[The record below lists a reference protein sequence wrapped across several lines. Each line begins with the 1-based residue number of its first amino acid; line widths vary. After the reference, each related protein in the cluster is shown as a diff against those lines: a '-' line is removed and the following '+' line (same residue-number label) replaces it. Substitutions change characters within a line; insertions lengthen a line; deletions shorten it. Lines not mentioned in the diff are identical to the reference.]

1 MSIVNIISFFGGIAL
16 FLFGITLMGDGLKK
30 VAGDKLETFLYKLT
44 SNAFKGML
52 LGVGVTAVIQSS
64 SATSIMT
71 IGFVNSGM
79 MKFRQ
84 AVSIILGSILGTSIT
99 GWIVCLSAIEGAGG
113 WVALLSTSTI
123 TGIVAIIGIYL
134 RKFTNSQVKNQ
145 VGEILMG
152 FAVLMYGM
160 TAISTSVKPFC
171 ESDAFLDVLTAF
183 SNPILGILAGIV
195 FTALIQ
201 SSAAA
206 VGILQALAMTG
217 VLQFSTAFPI
227 LLGIAVGGALPVLIS
242 ALGANINGIRTA
254 LVHLEIDV
262 FGALICG
269 VGFYALNYI
278 FDFSAIMNM
287 TMTAV
292 SMALLNTLFRFVVVV
307 VLFPCVGILEKIACF
322 IIKDRPEPVQEENL
336 PEPVARLEDRFV
348 QHPALAL
355 QQAHQA
361 IDSMAQLTEESLL
374 EACDL
379 LLDYTTEGFQNVK
392 KSEKTVDV
400 YEDKVG
406 SYLMKISAWELSK
419 RQNEQMYV
427 FLHSITDIERISDH
441 AMNIAETAREIHD
454 KQIEFSDSANKELRT
469 LREAV
474 TEVLSLAIAAFV
486 NDDIELAMKVEPL
499 EELIDD
505 LCDEMKA
512 HHIDRLQRGECRLE
526 KGFAFNDL
534 ITNYER
540 VSDHCSNIA
549 VGMIELG
556 GEHFDSHKYLSSLK
570 KMKNEAF
577 AGQYEEYRQKYSIDD
592 YSLTAG
598 R

>member
-1 MSIVNIISFFGGIAL
+1 MGIVNIIAFFGGIAL
-16 FLFGITLMGDGLKK
+16 FLFGIALMGDGLKK

-99 GWIVCLSAIEGAGG
+99 GWIVCLSAIQGADG

-134 RKFTNSQVKNQ
+134 RKFTQSQVKNQ

-171 ESDAFLDVLTAF
+171 ESDQFLSVLTAF
-183 SNPILGILAGIV
+183 ANPVLGILAGIV

-217 VLQFSTAFPI
+217 VLQFSTAYPI
-227 LLGIAVGGALPVLIS
+227 LLGIAVGGAVPVLIS
-242 ALGANINGIRTA
+242 ALGANINGVRTA
-254 LVHLEIDV
+254 LVHLLIDV

-269 VGFYALNYI
+269 VVFYAVNAV
-278 FDFSAIMNM
+278 FHFSIMGVM
-287 TMTAV
+287 MTAV

-307 VLFPCVGILEKIACF
+307 VLFPCVGLLEKMACA
-322 IIKDRPEPVQEENL
+322 IVKDRPEPIQEENV
-336 PEPVARLEDRFV
+336 PEPVARLEARFI
-348 QHPALAL
+348 QHPTLAL
-355 QQAHQA
+355 QQSHEA
-361 IDSMAQLTEESLL
+361 IDAMAGLAQQNLMD
-374 EACDL
+374 AFDL
-379 LLDYTTEGFQNVK
+379 LNNYTDAGFKEVK
-392 KSEKTVDV
+392 RIEKTVDV
-400 YEDKVG
+400 FEDKL
-406 SYLMKISAWELSK
+406 SAYLVKISARELSK
-419 RQNEQMYV
+419 KQNEQMYE
-427 FLHSITDIERISDH
+427 FLHSITDFERISDH
-441 AMNIAETAREIHD
+441 ALNIAETAKEIHD
-454 KQIEFSDSANKELRT
+454 KQIVFSDSANRELT
-469 LREAV
+469 VLREAV
-474 TEVLSLAIAAFV
+474 TEVVSISISAFI
-486 NDDIELAMKVEPL
+486 NDDMELAMRVEPL

-505 LCDEMKA
+505 LCDEMKN
-512 HHIDRLQRGECRLE
+512 HHIDRLQRGECALE

-549 VGMIELG
+549 VGMMELG
-556 GEHFDSHKYLSSLK
+556 SEHFDTHKYLSSLK
-570 KMKNEAF
+570 KMKNDNF
-577 AGQYEEYRQKYSIDD
+577 IKTFEEFQKKYSIDD
-592 YSLTAG
+592 LADDDL
-598 R
+598 

>member
-1 MSIVNIISFFGGIAL
+1 MGVVTIISFFGGIAL

-99 GWIVCLSAIEGAGG
+99 GWIVCLSAIQGASG
-113 WVALLSTSTI
+113 WVALFSTATI

-134 RKFTNSQVKNQ
+134 RKFTSSQVKNQ

-171 ESDAFLDVLTAF
+171 ESEPFLNVLTAF
-183 SNPILGILAGIV
+183 ANPLLGILAGIV

-242 ALGANINGIRTA
+242 ALGANVNGIRTA

-269 VGFYALNYI
+269 VLFYALNAI
-278 FDFSAIMNM
+278 FHFSIMGAM
-287 TMTAV
+287 MTAV

-307 VLFPCVGILEKIACF
+307 TLFPCVGILEKIACK
-322 IIKDRPEPVQEENL
+322 IVKDRPEPVTEEDV
-336 PEPVARLEDRFV
+336 PEPVARLEERFI

-361 IDSMAQLTEESLL
+361 IDSMAELALENLMDAFVLL
-374 EACDL
+374 N
-379 LLDYTTEGFQNVK
+379 DYSNEQFKKVK
-392 KSEKTVDV
+392 KTEKTVDI
-400 YEDKVG
+400 YEDKLG
-406 SYLMKISAWELSK
+406 TYLVKISARELSK
-419 RQNEQMYV
+419 KQNEQMYE
-427 FLHSITDIERISDH
+427 FLHSITDFERISDH
-441 AMNIAETAREIHD
+441 ALNIAETAKEIHD
-454 KQIEFSDSANKELRT
+454 KQIRFSDAANKELT
-469 LREAV
+469 ILREAI
-474 TEVLSLAIAAFV
+474 TEVISIAVTAFI
-486 NDDIELAMKVEPL
+486 NDDLELAMKVEPL
-499 EELIDD
+499 EELIDN
-505 LCDEMKA
+505 LCDEMKN
-512 HHIDRLQRGECRLE
+512 HHVDRLQRGECALE

-540 VSDHCSNIA
+540 ISDHCSNIA

-556 GEHFDSHKYLSSLK
+556 HDEFDTHAYLSSLK
-570 KMKNEAF
+570 KMKDENF
-577 AGQYEEYRQKYSIDD
+577 NKLFEEYQKKYSLD
-592 YSLTAG
+592 
-598 R
+598 

>member
-1 MSIVNIISFFGGIAL
+1 MGVVNIISFFGGIAL

-99 GWIVCLSAIEGAGG
+99 GWIVCLSAIEGANG
-113 WVALLSTSTI
+113 WVALLSTATI

-134 RKFTNSQVKNQ
+134 RKFTQSQVKNQ

-171 ESDAFLDVLTAF
+171 ESDQFLSVLTAF
-183 SNPILGILAGIV
+183 ANPLLGILAGIA

-242 ALGANINGIRTA
+242 ALGANINGVRTA

-269 VGFYALNYI
+269 VVFYALNAI
-278 FDFSAIMNM
+278 FHFSIMGAM
-287 TMTAV
+287 MTAV

-307 VLFPCVGILEKIACF
+307 VLFPCVGILEKIACK
-322 IIKDRPEPVQEENL
+322 IVKDREEPAPAEDT
-336 PEPVARLEDRFV
+336 PEPVARLEERFI

-361 IDSMAQLTEESLL
+361 IDSMANLALENLMDAFSLL
-374 EACDL
+374 N
-379 LLDYTTEGFQNVK
+379 DYSDEKFREVK
-392 KSEKTVDV
+392 KIEKEVDV
-400 YEDKVG
+400 YEDKLG
-406 SYLMKISAWELSK
+406 TYLVKISARELSK
-419 RQNEQMYV
+419 KQNEQMYE
-427 FLHSITDIERISDH
+427 FLHSITDFERISDH
-441 AMNIAETAREIHD
+441 ALNIAETAQEIHD
-454 KQIEFSDSANKELRT
+454 KQIRFSDSANKELT
-469 LREAV
+469 ILREAV
-474 TEVLSLAIAAFV
+474 TEVISIAVAAFI
-486 NDDIELAMKVEPL
+486 NDDLELAMKVEPL
-499 EELIDD
+499 EELIDN
-505 LCDEMKA
+505 LCDEMKN
-512 HHIDRLQRGECRLE
+512 HHIDRLQRGECALE

-540 VSDHCSNIA
+540 ISDHCSNIA

-556 GEHFDSHKYLSSLK
+556 HDEFDTHEYLSSLK
-570 KMKNEAF
+570 RMKDENF
-577 AGQYEEYRQKYSIDD
+577 NKLFEEYTEKYALD
-592 YSLTAG
+592 

>member
-1 MSIVNIISFFGGIAL
+1 MGIVNIISFFGGIAL
-16 FLFGITLMGDGLKK
+16 FLFGIALMGDGLKK

-99 GWIVCLSAIEGAGG
+99 GWIVCLSAIQGANG

-134 RKFTNSQVKNQ
+134 RKFTSSQVKNQ

-171 ESDAFLDVLTAF
+171 ESDQFLTVLTAF
-183 SNPILGILAGIV
+183 ANPVLGILAGIL

-217 VLQFSTAFPI
+217 VLHFSTAYPI

-242 ALGANINGIRTA
+242 ALGANINGVRTA
-254 LVHLEIDV
+254 LVHLLIDV

-269 VGFYALNYI
+269 VAFYALNAI
-278 FDFSAIMNM
+278 FDFTIMEA

-307 VLFPCVGILEKIACF
+307 TLFPCVGLLEKMACA
-322 IIKDRPEPVQEENL
+322 IVKDRPEPAEESNI
-336 PEPVARLEDRFV
+336 PEPVARLEARFI

-355 QQAHQA
+355 QQSHQA
-361 IDSMAQLTEESLL
+361 IDSMANLVQTN
-374 EACDL
+374 
-379 LLDYTTEGFQNVK
+379 LLDAFALLDEYTDEGFKEVK
-392 KSEKTVDV
+392 RIEKTVDI
-400 YEDKVG
+400 YEDKLG
-406 SYLMKISAWELSK
+406 SYLVKISARELSK
-419 RQNEQMYV
+419 KQNEQMYE
-427 FLHSITDIERISDH
+427 FLHSITDFERMSDH
-441 AMNIAETAREIHD
+441 ALNIAETAQEIYT
-454 KQIEFSDSANKELRT
+454 KEIEFSEAAIKELEV
-469 LREAV
+469 LREAI
-474 TEVLSLAIAAFV
+474 TEVVSIATSAFI
-486 NDDIELAMKVEPL
+486 NDDLEMAMHVEPL
-499 EELIDD
+499 EELIDN
-505 LCDEMKA
+505 LCDEIKS
-512 HHIDRLQRGECRLE
+512 HHIDRLTSGECAFE

-540 VSDHCSNIA
+540 ISDHCSNIA

-556 GEHFDSHKYLSSLK
+556 NDEFDTHRYLSSLK
-570 KMKNEAF
+570 KMKDENF
-577 AGQYEEYRQKYSIDD
+577 NQMFEEYHQKYHLD
-592 YSLTAG
+592 
-598 R
+598 